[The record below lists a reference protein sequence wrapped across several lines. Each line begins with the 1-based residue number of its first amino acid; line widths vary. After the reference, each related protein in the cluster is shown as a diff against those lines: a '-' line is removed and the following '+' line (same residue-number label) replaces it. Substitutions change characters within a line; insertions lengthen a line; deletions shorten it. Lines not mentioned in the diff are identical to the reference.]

1 MCSRS
6 IVAANILTKEIKQMA
21 NSNPEIKQNIKVNHA
36 LQEPPMFKIIYMND
50 NVTTVEFV
58 VSSLIEYFSYNSD
71 TASSITH
78 DIHENGSAVV
88 AVLPY
93 EIAEQKGIEV
103 TLEARAQGYPLQVK
117 VEAEK

>member
-1 MCSRS
+1 MPN
-6 IVAANILTKEIKQMA
+6 AETKSKIKP
-21 NSNPEIKQNIKVNHA
+21 NLSLK
-36 LQEPPMFKIIYMND
+36 EPPLFKIIYIND
-50 NVTTVEFV
+50 DHTSMEFV
-58 VSSLIEYFSYNSD
+58 VGSLIDYFNYNPD
-71 TASSITH
+71 TASQITV

-117 VEAEK
+117 VEAESD